1 MLESEDIRPMT
12 RREDAAKLDTEQT
25 NDPWAPKA
33 TVTPQKQTLLATWFS
48 EFEEGIARDFQRR
61 TGLDYKNTV
70 SQIIEAA
77 DPFPGMQVLDIPTGT
92 GVIARQF
99 VGKIGEKGKI
109 TGGDPSR
116 EKLEQARLAAHS
128 AKVSMRVEW
137 RAMPAEKLLFG
148 DATLDLITSV
158 MAFHRIQAEKFL
170 REAHRALRPGGR
182 LLIADELA
190 PVAGTSSLKLKFRE
204 HYYRYIARD
213 PGEAKA
219 HFYTAQEVMEML
231 NEIGFTQIVLK
242 ALRQRSK
249 HDRVFTLI
257 KAVK

>member
-1 MLESEDIRPMT
+1 MT

-25 NDPWAPKA
+25 NDTWAPKA
-33 TVTPQKQTLLATWFS
+33 ALPPQKQTLLATWFS

-61 TGLDYKNTV
+61 TGLDYKNTI

-77 DPFPGMQVLDIPTGT
+77 DPFPGMQVLDVPTGT

-128 AKVSMRVEW
+128 AKVTLRVEW

-148 DATLDLITSV
+148 DASLDLITSV
-158 MAFHRIQAEKFL
+158 MAFHRIQAQKFL
-170 REAHRALRPGGR
+170 NEAHRVLKPGGR

-190 PVAGTSSLKLKFRE
+190 PVAGASSLKLKFRQ

-213 PGEAKA
+213 PSEAEA
-219 HFYTAQEVMEML
+219 HFYTAQEVMQML
-231 NEIGFTQIVLK
+231 NELGFTQIVIK